1 MRSILA
7 FYEMDVEYGGPE
19 NGGWYRD
26 TGTFVRVLAL
36 HFDDRTA
43 ILAQRRA
50 NRLLDRLQQ
59 HRTPIT
65 SPAYVGGRFRAFT
78 FSGLP
83 PARFPA
89 EPAR

>member
-1 MRSILA
+1 
-7 FYEMDVEYGGPE
+7 MDK
-19 NGGWYRD
+19 
-26 TGTFVRVLAL
+26 FK
-36 HFDDRTA
+36 
-43 ILAQRRA
+43 
-50 NRLLDRLQQ
+50 
-59 HRTPIT
+59 IT

>member
-7 FYEMDVEYGGPE
+7 FYEIDTEYGGPE

-26 TGTFVRVLAL
+26 TGTFVRALAI
-36 HFDDRTA
+36 HFDNATA
-43 ILAQRRA
+43 LRAQRRA
-50 NRLLDRLQQ
+50 NRLLERLQR
-59 HRTPIT
+59 HRTPVT
-65 SPAYVGGRFRAFT
+65 SAEYVGGRYRACS